1 MEGRVRLTDRV
12 TVLGNRHFHIYAV
25 GDNPAVWLEGAV
37 SAVVPTVARQ
47 MQSGFAKGTVSHLVI
62 MHAHFDH
69 VCGIPG
75 LLRLFPGARVA
86 ASAIARKV
94 LQRPKVVNHFFT
106 EDAAMTRLLH
116 SEGLLAGEPAPAA
129 STIDVVQVID
139 DGERWEIA
147 PGVSLQFYHAPG
159 HSPCSIVAYQPEG
172 EVLFSSD
179 CAGFPID
186 DKHLF
191 PIFFESYEK
200 YIGTIQRLADLPIQI
215 LAGAHEQIIQGPKQV
230 REFWNLARIEAEKVR
245 EKITELLQKGLDQQ
259 AVADQLFS
267 HYYAGNLRIYSEQN
281 IRLCCNL
288 LVRRVK
294 ETFDVK

>member
-1 MEGRVRLTDRV
+1 MRLTEQV

-25 GDNPAVWLEGAV
+25 GAGPAVWLEGAV
-37 SAVVPTVARQ
+37 SAVVPTVAGQ
-47 MQSGFAKGTVSHLVI
+47 VQSGVAKGTVSHLVI

-75 LLRLFPGARVA
+75 LRRLFPGARVA
-86 ASAIARKV
+86 ASATAREV
-94 LQRPKVVNHFFT
+94 LQRSRVVNHFFA
-106 EDAAMTRLLH
+106 EDAAMTRVLH
-116 SEGLLAGEPAPAA
+116 NEGFLTGAPATAA
-129 STIDVVQVID
+129 SSIDVDEVIE
-139 DGERWEIA
+139 DGACWEIA
-147 PGVSLQFYHAPG
+147 PVVNLQFYHAPG

-200 YIGTIQRLADLPIQI
+200 YINTINRLADLPVRI

-230 REFWNLARIEAEKVR
+230 REFWALARTEAERVR
-245 EKITELLQKGLDQQ
+245 EKIIVLLQRGLDEQ
-259 AVADQLFS
+259 AVAGQLFN
-267 HYYAGNLRIYSEQN
+267 HYYTGNLRIYSVQN

-294 ETFDVK
+294 ETFGVE